1 MATAGIDLSGGGR
14 MCRKNQLLGV
24 AVTAFGVGLLVASFF
39 ETPFFCGCLG
49 LIAMAVG
56 VVILQKK

>member
-1 MATAGIDLSGGGR
+1 